1 MDVELILKVAGVG
14 MIVAVVCQILSRIG
28 RDDQSSMV
36 SLAGVVVVLL
46 LMAERKGFGPSN
58 RVAPIN
64 ALAGRRIQPSSATSP
79 Y

>member
-36 SLAGVVVVLL
+36 SLTGVVVVLL
-46 LMAERKGFGPSN
+46 L
-58 RVAPIN
+58 
-64 ALAGRRIQPSSATSP
+64 LAGRIGELISTLRSAFGI
-79 Y
+79 